1 MFLIEDSLI
10 GLTPY
15 THNDDGDMFTC
26 WFDMDTQR
34 GYAKLNGKQ

>member
-1 MFLIEDSLI
+1 MFLIEDSLT